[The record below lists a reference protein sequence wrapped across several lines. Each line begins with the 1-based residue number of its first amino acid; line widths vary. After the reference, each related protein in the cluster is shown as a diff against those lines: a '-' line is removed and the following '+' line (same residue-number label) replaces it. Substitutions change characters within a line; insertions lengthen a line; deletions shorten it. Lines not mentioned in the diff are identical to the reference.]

1 MIITDSEIYFWKNE
15 TKENI
20 TSYFYNIINHIHKD
34 DRILYFTLSYSKE
47 ELLSKY
53 KNFNKKNI
61 NIIYTST
68 ISIDDIEQYIEKYR
82 PNYIFVD
89 YFTLTKNKRH
99 MYINGNKI
107 KYVNDKVKIYEI
119 KYSIKIFIIVNWI
132 DYKG

>member
-1 MIITDSEIYFWKNE
+1 MVITDSEIYFLKNE

-20 TSYFYNIINHIHKD
+20 TSYFYNIINCIHQN

-68 ISIDDIEQYIEKYR
+68 LSIDDIEQYIEKYR

>member
-1 MIITDSEIYFWKNE
+1 MVITDSEIYFLKNE

-20 TSYFYNIINHIHKD
+20 TSYFYNIINHIHID
-34 DRILYFTLSYSKE
+34 DKILYFTFSYSKE
-47 ELLSKY
+47 DLLSKY

-68 ISIDDIEQYIEKYR
+68 LSIDDIEQYIEKYR

-107 KYVNDKVKIYEI
+107 KYVNDKVKIYEN

>member
-1 MIITDSEIYFWKNE
+1 MVITDSEIYILKNE

-20 TSYFYNIINHIHKD
+20 TSYFYNIINCIHQN

-68 ISIDDIEQYIEKYR
+68 LSIDDIEQYIEKYR

-119 KYSIKIFIIVNWI
+119 K
-132 DYKG
+132 

>member
-1 MIITDSEIYFWKNE
+1 MVITDSEIYILKNE

-20 TSYFYNIINHIHKD
+20 TSYFYNIINCIHQN

-68 ISIDDIEQYIEKYR
+68 LSIDDIEQYIEKYR